1 MNMDSRLLR
10 IGTAVLAC
18 VLAMHLVIR
27 VRGDTVKPG
36 LGAQRLGQAIV
47 FLTTGRVVRQADIDA
62 VSTEPEPVTQPP
74 EPSAPKRQPVT
85 LSAEDA
91 ELVKIKNTAQVDVD
105 IPQMIG
111 QPLDWDL
118 KQDGPAVL
126 ILHTHG
132 SESYENTENYTPSSS
147 YRTLDS
153 RYNVV
158 SVGERIAKLLE
169 VAGIAV
175 LHDRTLHD
183 DPSYSGSYEQSRKSV
198 QAYLEEYPSIRLVL
212 DIHRDAAE
220 DASGN
225 QVGYTVDTPEGTAA
239 RLMLVLGTDAGGLH
253 HPAWRENL
261 SLGVKLQACLEKTV
275 PGICRDMSIRTS
287 RFNQD
292 LSPGALLVEVGAAGN
307 TRQEALVAAGYLAE
321 AIIALAEGTK

>member
-1 MNMDSRLLR
+1 MNMDSKLLR

-18 VLAMHLVIR
+18 VLAMYLVIR

-47 FLTTGRVVRQADIDA
+47 FMTTGRIVRQADIDA
-62 VSTEPEPVTQPP
+62 FATEPEPVTQPP
-74 EPSAPKRQPVT
+74 KPTVSEKQPVT

-91 ELVKIKNTAQVDVD
+91 ALVEIKNTAQVELD
-105 IPQMIG
+105 IRQLIE

-118 KQDGPAVL
+118 TQDGPAVL

-132 SESYENTENYTPSSS
+132 SESYENTENYTPSSA

-158 SVGERIAKLLE
+158 SVGDRITERLE
-169 VAGIAV
+169 AAGIGV

-220 DASGN
+220 DASGR
-225 QVGYTVDTPEGTAA
+225 QVGYTVDTPGGTAA
-239 RLMLVLGTDAGGLH
+239 QLMLVLGTDAGGLN
-253 HPAWRENL
+253 HPAWRENMA
-261 SLGVKLQACLEKTV
+261 LGVKLQVCLEKTV

-292 LSPGALLVEVGAAGN
+292 LCPGALLVEVGAAGN

-321 AIIALAEGTK
+321 AIILLAEGTK